1 LTPYRENSGFMP
13 YQENIEMNTLFNNLR
28 QAGRN
33 NGATIAQGEF
43 SAAECKEAADTVTD
57 MLAALEIADVA
68 LRAHGAGSSW
78 DREQV
83 LAAIAK
89 AKGVQS

>member
-1 LTPYRENSGFMP
+1 MTITFTPGPWFVRAAGLPTKYI
-13 YQENIEMNTLFNNLR
+13 IETADR
-28 QAGRN
+28 
-33 NGATIAQGEF
+33 ATVATAYYPGDGTMIA
-43 SAAECKEAADTVTD
+43 AAPD
-57 MLAALEIADVA
+57 MLAALKIADIA